1 MTTSPSHATG
11 RSTTGASSA
20 PGPTPGVGDADSP
33 STPQEAATQFEE
45 VLVRQFVKVMTK
57 DMFSNSLAG
66 EGGGNWMQGQ
76 RDRQRDVLTDMIT
89 DRIVEADT
97 LEISETLA
105 NEWGE
110 TGSMTDG
117 SDSAPPTQGEP
128 HPTAPSETTD
138 APRPLIDT
146 PPATHDN
153 SKIDRVV

>member
-1 MTTSPSHATG
+1 MTPSSLHATG

-20 PGPTPGVGDADSP
+20 PGPTTGVGDADSP
-33 STPQEAATQFEE
+33 STPKEAAAQFEE

-89 DRIVEADT
+89 ERIVEADT
-97 LEISETLA
+97 LQVSETLA

-110 TGSMTDG
+110 AEATSDG
-117 SDSAPPTQGEP
+117 SDSPPPIQGEP
-128 HPTAPSETTD
+128 PPTAPSETTD
-138 APRPLIDT
+138 AQRPLIDT
-146 PPATHDN
+146 PPATYDN